1 MKMLEDGAVRHGVH
15 TSYHWNGPEYL
26 NRGFW
31 LDIGGQRRLNIR
43 VQFDI
48 NKDLQLE
55 TAIRND
61 ANQPAFF
68 FLSVFGTSQMLVDQ
82 ITQC

>member
-1 MKMLEDGAVRHGVH
+1 MECVSHGVH

-26 NRGFW
+26 NR
-31 LDIGGQRRLNIR
+31 

-55 TAIRND
+55 TVIRSD
-61 ANQPAFF
+61 ANHLISLLFF
-68 FLSVFGTSQMLVDQ
+68 FVSVFGTSQMLVDQ
-82 ITQC
+82 ITQLA